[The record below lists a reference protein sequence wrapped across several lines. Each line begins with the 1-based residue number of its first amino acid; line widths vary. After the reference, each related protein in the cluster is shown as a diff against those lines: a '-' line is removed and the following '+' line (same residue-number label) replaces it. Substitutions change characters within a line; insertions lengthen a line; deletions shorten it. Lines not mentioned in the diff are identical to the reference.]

1 MFNSVRKKIFLT
13 ISLLV
18 CCVLSI
24 SGITLFFNRNSKP
37 LIASSNGFTLTV
49 GNDEY
54 SNGDVIM
61 LSSATSA
68 DKLKVS
74 FKPEYQG
81 TIIDMRESLTINGQ
95 PVDTEMTIGSTVTD
109 GASYSFNQEFYYT
122 KTLRKLNNA
131 EITNETLSGIGLQG
145 EYTYTFEY
153 TGESRYVNTITFY
166 VIFDVDYYAGNKD
179 SDNNAPYLANTN
191 KIDRYYSYKDVD
203 NTDKTTF
210 SFSDKT
216 EANFYNFN
224 KTDYPTYSYDAS
236 KYNLSWE
243 YMYNGLVSTYTTQF
257 KKESE
262 KADADYK
269 VYVYKDEDTTPVQE
283 YSVTTIEREETSTGD
298 TTSTNPL
305 SDAYMVNLQFDQVG
319 EYTFNILP
327 VVKTQ
332 NGYETMLEDG
342 CLKLKDENH
351 QIAKMGDVTLNV
363 FGYQLFYTNY
373 GKTSSDSILE
383 FKGVDAKDETKTIST
398 NLIRIY
404 DDKSADN
411 IILVKKEET
420 TKEDTIKNN
429 IINTEDGVTLTKT
442 GIEALNTVSTN
453 QAPVTFGKYNV
464 TMSQSNNKSNSFAY
478 YFAQA
483 GSKAEKIEVTSSTKF
498 SNNGYYIVCTKYT
511 YSKNYKHVDGSSPII
526 DNTTEQEQWFGF
538 KINNG
543 EPNVSMTIPDVT
555 DNNNPKPF
563 YANQITNQNV
573 TISWN
578 ENSTFDNPSVYEVY
592 FTYDKQ
598 VDYVIAKEG
607 EDGQYIKD
615 SELNLITIK
624 AQPNTIAYW
633 KVVIK
638 YGPTNNTSLTYNF
651 TTDTTPITST
661 VVGVNKSEQF
671 VKGSEL
677 ANEETDFVST
687 NSYFYVDYTSQKES
701 GATITSSYYYIPLEK
716 DTEFNELYKTYKAG
730 DTNNFEYIYNGYK
743 LGTDASKYSY
753 AHTEVV
759 DNKILGAN
767 ANNVLSNAG
776 LYLFKFED
784 SAGNIN
790 YKFVFVENT
799 PSLLL
804 INTNP
809 TFSTEDTP
817 NEINVNDTY
826 SVLTANNSIY
836 LQSVN
841 IVWGSNKA
849 IDVSNIEKITENLEE
864 FLKNYSNNYSNNY
877 SEAIKNLF
885 ELKESKYI
893 VFQNSATIEAQ
904 NTSSEQKDGNMSDLT
919 CNNKIVGKTLKLKK
933 QTDEADYVV
942 NIISNNNKSPQ
953 KTLTMSTDN
962 SQVIANHTTNE
973 KFNFDEN
980 RLEELN
986 STSDKYLYFTWINNS
1001 GDYEI
1006 ASLVAQFYPLTYDIT
1021 SKLYP
1026 YGENSTSTTNLL
1038 ADADEYKDPN
1048 NANNKNKTYALHT
1061 PFETQGMYVVTRTY
1075 KNALPSGS
1083 IDMHTRTY
1091 IYFVDRN
1098 KIFDS
1103 IKLSNDKTFNI
1114 GETISLLVGSKIQ
1127 NDDDYQKV
1135 LTSNDFAQAG
1145 SNATLFKTNKLPVTL
1160 QITDFNTLNKYS
1172 QLAKITNASE
1182 TGLTIENIHPSKFN
1196 YTDDSWISKI
1206 QSAFKLKI
1214 SINDV
1219 DINNNLD
1226 SFNTELIKQLIE
1238 DSNYNILIS
1247 ETNSSINKINHS
1259 LKFEIESVIPN
1270 GEFIT
1275 ITGTDYNESS
1285 TNYNKY
1291 TILDTTP
1298 ALNSIDNTL
1307 FAWSDPTDE
1316 YYARIDQGNIQID
1329 INGISATF
1337 DIKPSNIQG
1346 FDYIIDLSKVV
1357 AKFRITN
1364 NVSNTTDL
1372 FVKIH
1377 LQYLGYQTNNTNHD
1391 EYIFFDFTAPDFNY
1405 NKLINND
1412 SFLSNE
1418 QKETLSNYNSSVN
1431 FDNYAFNI
1439 DKSFNFTAD
1448 TETIENTQIKSNT
1461 TKVFFR
1467 QYNKYEEISSG
1478 QDIENLQSLISSD
1491 DRYNQNDRYPRLRF
1505 ATYLTNIYIELPFN
1519 SNANINFYDYLVS
1532 RNFAPYGYFEIIEI
1546 DMAGN
1551 ERIYSVY
1558 LPKEEENITFDIEDG
1573 SESNIQTI
1581 ATELNYS
1588 KEVNSYLFNLTNIT
1602 LSNKEWLVLNV
1613 IKDNTLVESYKISP
1627 ISSIS
1632 NYISISNAID
1642 IINAFAKNVDTE
1654 KGTSYKF
1661 EFTKQLISNDNTT
1674 VTSSHSIVYNYP
1686 SKAIELTL
1694 TEGISGNGKILYIS
1708 WTESLS
1714 TQIKE
1719 GDFKAFSKNKNS
1731 EFEEL
1736 DISIISNTINPFSKY
1751 IVIDITNGGSFMFEY
1766 KDNFNRIKTVYYI
1779 VGIEN
1784 LAEIEYSKN
1793 IITNENIAFTA
1804 GQVYVKYQPLTY
1816 KVKITPLDDNYKPM
1830 TENGKEISLDLSQFN
1845 SYTMNTLTYIP
1856 LFDLTKSEIKGY
1868 KVTISNSLAQENEV
1882 DQTYN
1887 VVYMPLLG
1895 KLSIKDNTSREIF
1908 NDESIGVN
1916 VTSESCYIYIDNSS
1930 VPSIIPTFVSG
1941 IYTNENGDVVDLGII
1956 DSGSCLSN
1964 VNVGKYELTIYN
1976 ELGTSKKITFEIRSS
1991 ISKDYSII
1999 TKTTKQLLVA
2009 SSVKYSYGA
2018 NNIDW
2023 FFTTEDFD
2031 ISLSSIRYTKY
2042 AIVGTPTNN
2051 DGDITTIYL
2060 LNNNNDKLSSAYKE
2074 KYIAITKMNNN
2085 YNFINSAN
2093 NSLLIDNS
2101 VVTGTQYQSSNQNF
2115 TLKLALPYYKFE
2127 GNLISIYYSYND
2139 SDLTLINST
2148 NISFSNAGIYKFY
2161 FVDHAGNKQIFNNLD
2176 YYKVMLFNEVIIN
2189 VNNSQKIDNA
2199 VFNGS
2204 VVISIVEPNIYKS
2217 NSFTISVIKNNSQ
2230 SVSVSKINNT
2240 YSFSEYGSYKVT
2252 ITAELA
2258 QNSRQ
2263 VQTVY
2268 NFVILNPNES
2278 YVTYEYIAPSNYEVT
2293 IIEKDGEDVTEQI
2306 RQELSKQLYE
2316 DEESLLSTITS
2327 LTLSGLTN
2335 GIGGNGR
2342 YTITVLAR
2350 NINNNIDK
2358 SFSFNVWVNA
2368 GEEAYILSSIS
2379 AGSASTK
2386 QIRLKVNTNQ
2396 IYKEIGTCNITINNT
2411 LWLSIDAQ
2419 GVVTNHLADSS
2430 AIVLVEASS
2439 STVAYNTYKIVAT
2452 GTYNIK
2458 IQSTNGNTLMSF
2470 TVTKNEPLNSTAIL
2484 VIVLSIVAV
2493 ITFVT
2498 VFLLLRK
2505 KMRVK

>member
-109 GASYSFNQEFYYT
+109 GASYSFDQEFYYT

-166 VIFDVDYYAGNKD
+166 VIFDVDYYAGDDK
-179 SDNNAPYLANTN
+179 SNNAPILKNTS
-191 KIDRYYSYKDVD
+191 KIDRYYKKDG
-203 NTDKTTF
+203 NTLF

-262 KADADYK
+262 KADAAYK

-283 YSVTTIEREETSTGD
+283 YSVTTIGREETSTED

-373 GKTSSDSILE
+373 GKTPSDSILE
-383 FKGVDAKDETKTIST
+383 FKGVYAKNQTIST
-398 NLIRIY
+398 NLINTSQLIKTET
-404 DDKSADN
+404 DTSTNTTN
-411 IILVKKEET
+411 IK
-420 TKEDTIKNN
+420 
-429 IINTEDGVTLTKT
+429 LTKD
-442 GIEALNTVSTN
+442 GIEALNKVSTN

-464 TMSQSNNKSNSFAY
+464 TMSQKNNKSNSFAY

-483 GSKAEKIEVTSSTKF
+483 NSKAIEIEVTSSTKF
-498 SNNGYYIVCTKYT
+498 SNNGYYIVYTEYT
-511 YSKNYKHVDGSSPII
+511 YSKNLKVEENGRPVSDPSAFR
-526 DNTTEQEQWFGF
+526 QWFGF
-538 KINNG
+538 RINNG
-543 EPNVSMTIPDVT
+543 EPNINMEIPDVT
-555 DNNNPKPF
+555 TSATKPF

-578 ENSTFDNPSVYEVY
+578 ENSIFDNPSVYEVY
-592 FTYDKQ
+592 YTYNKTSE
-598 VDYVIAKEG
+598 YHTANEG
-607 EDGQYIKD
+607 NDGQYTKD
-615 SELNLITIK
+615 PTLNLITIK
-624 AQPNTIAYW
+624 AQPNRIIYW

-638 YGPTNNTSLTYNF
+638 YGPTNNTSLAYNF

-661 VVGVNKSEQF
+661 VVGVTKSEKF

-677 ANEETDFVST
+677 ANEETPFVST
-687 NSYFYVDYTSQKES
+687 NSYFYVDYTSQKDS

-716 DTEFNELYKTYKAG
+716 DTAFSEYTTAN
-730 DTNNFEYIYNGYK
+730 TNNFEYIYNGYK

-759 DNKILGAN
+759 DNEISGAN

-809 TFSTEDTP
+809 TFSPEDTTTENNTTNNKP
-817 NEINVNDTY
+817 IEINVNDQY
-826 SVLTANNSIY
+826 IVLTANNSIY

-849 IDVSNIEKITENLEE
+849 IDVSNIKTIKETLKD
-864 FLKNYSNNYSNNY
+864 FLKNYSND
-877 SEAIKNLF
+877 IITD
-885 ELKESKYI
+885 LKESKYI

-904 NTSSEQKDGNMSDLT
+904 NASGEQKDSNMSDLT
-919 CNNKIVGKTLKLKK
+919 CNDKIVGKTLKLKK
-933 QTDEADYVV
+933 QTDEANYVV

-953 KTLTMSTDN
+953 KTLKMSTDN
-962 SQVIANHTTNE
+962 SQVTAYHYNETPE
-973 KFNFDEN
+973 KFNLDKN
-980 RLEELN
+980 QLEELN
-986 STSDKYLYFTWINNS
+986 STSDKFLYLTWINNS

-1006 ASLVAQFYPLTYDIT
+1006 DSLVAQFYPLTYDIT

-1038 ADADEYKDPN
+1038 ADADEYQDPN

-1083 IDMHTRTY
+1083 IDMSTRTY

-1103 IKLSNDKTFNI
+1103 IKLSDNKTFNI
-1114 GETISLLVGSKIQ
+1114 GETISLLVGSKIE
-1127 NDDDYQKV
+1127 NDNDYQKV

-1160 QITDFNTLNKYS
+1160 QVTDFSTLNKYS
-1172 QLAKITNASE
+1172 QLAKITNASK
-1182 TGLTIENIHPSKFN
+1182 TGLTIGNIHPSNFN
-1196 YTDDSWISKI
+1196 YAKNSWISKI

-1219 DINNNLD
+1219 DIDNNLD
-1226 SFNTELIKQLIE
+1226 SSNTELIKQLIE

-1247 ETNSSINKINHS
+1247 ETNSSANNINHS

-1316 YYARIDQGNIQID
+1316 YYARIDKNNIK
-1329 INGISATF
+1329 ISIFRTPEDNKGTTATF
-1337 DIKPSNIQG
+1337 EIKQSNIQG
-1346 FDYIIDLSKVV
+1346 FDYIINLSKVV
-1357 AKFRITN
+1357 ADFRIAN

-1377 LQYLGYQTNNTNHD
+1377 LQYLGYQTNSTNHD
-1391 EYIFFDFTAPDFNY
+1391 EYIFFDFTAPDVNY

-1412 SFLSNE
+1412 NFLTQE
-1418 QKETLSNYNSSVN
+1418 KKETFSNYNSSVN

-1448 TETIENTQIKSNT
+1448 DSTIGNTQIKSNT

-1505 ATYLTNIYIELPFN
+1505 ATYLTNIYTELPFN
-1519 SNANINFYDYLVS
+1519 SNANINFYNYLVS

-1558 LPKEEENITFDIEDG
+1558 LPKEKDNITFEIEDG
-1573 SESNIQTI
+1573 SKSDIQTI
-1581 ATELNYS
+1581 STELNYS
-1588 KEVNSYLFNLTNIT
+1588 HEVNSYLFNLTNIT

-1694 TEGISGNGKILYIS
+1694 TEGISGNSKILYVS

-1719 GDFKAFSKNKNS
+1719 FIASSQNKNS
-1731 EFEEL
+1731 VFEKL
-1736 DISIISNTINPFSKY
+1736 DISIVSNTINPFSKY

-1766 KDNFNRIKTVYYI
+1766 KDNFNRSKTVNYI

-1830 TENGKEISLDLSQFN
+1830 TENGQEISLDLSQFN

-1956 DSGSCLSN
+1956 DAGSCLSN

-2023 FFTTEDFD
+2023 FFTTEDYD

-2042 AIVGTPTNN
+2042 AIVGTPINN

-2101 VVTGTQYQSSNQNF
+2101 VVTGAQYQSSNQNF

-2240 YSFSEYGSYKVT
+2240 YSFSDYGSYKVT

-2293 IIEKDGEDVTEQI
+2293 KIEKDGEDVTEQI

-2316 DEESLLSTITS
+2316 DEESSLSTITS

-2358 SFSFNVWVNA
+2358 SFSFNVWINA

-2493 ITFVT
+2493 IAFVT